1 MDKRKPATC
10 EAVADHQG
18 IGADGVSFR
27 RGDTL
32 FLVEKT
38 DANNVRVKVPS
49 TGRVGVVPA
58 TCVRIAGESSA
69 VAGRQKDPAQD
80 RWFHGRITREAAEA
94 LLIGGSRH
102 GDGHFLVHESTNFAG
117 DYTLCVSFENTV
129 QHYRVMRL
137 DDGRLTIDEDVHFGT
152 LGELIDHYRA
162 DRDCLVTE
170 LVSAVEKVPSQI
182 KSIGAA
188 WKIVRGEI
196 ILGKTIGSGQ
206 FGAVYEATY
215 RGQKVAVK
223 TLKDADAVATDFLG
237 EAAVMTKLQHPNL
250 VQLLGVCTDGSPIYI
265 VTEFMAKGCLLDYLR
280 SRGRGLI
287 TAPVLLEI
295 ATQIGSAMVYLESMG
310 VVHRDL
316 AARNI
321 LIGDNNVAKVADL
334 GLARPADM
342 SAPVSNEKE
351 GKIPI
356 KWTAPEALE
365 SNAFTHASDVWS
377 FAVVLWELYSYGRT
391 PYPRMSPE
399 EVVSQLKGGYRME
412 APEGCPPAVYAVMR
426 SCWQVAPEQRPTF
439 VDIERLLN
447 RVPKT

>member
-1 MDKRKPATC
+1 MD
-10 EAVADHQG
+10 
-18 IGADGVSFR
+18 GARPGGS
-27 RGDTL
+27 GDL
-32 FLVEKT
+32 H
-38 DANNVRVKVPS
+38 RP
-49 TGRVGVVPA
+49 R
-58 TCVRIAGESSA
+58 
-69 VAGRQKDPAQD
+69 DPAQD

-94 LLIGGSRH
+94 LLLDKSRR
-102 GDGHFLVHESTNFAG
+102 GDGHYLVRESTMFAG
-117 DYTLCVSFENTV
+117 DYTLCVSYQGTV

-137 DDGRLTIDEDVHFGT
+137 DDGRLTIDEEVHFGT
-152 LGELIDHYRA
+152 LGELIEHYRA
-162 DRDCLVTE
+162 DQDCLVTR
-170 LVSAVEKVPSQI
+170 LVSAVEKAAQI

-188 WKIVRGEI
+188 WEIARGEI

-223 TLKDADAVATDFLG
+223 TLKDADSIAADFLA

-287 TAPVLLEI
+287 TPSVLLDI
-295 ATQIGSAMVYLESMG
+295 ALQICAAMAYLESMG
-310 VVHRDL
+310 IVHRDL

-342 SAPVSNEKE
+342 SAAPPAGSEKE

-365 SNAFTHASDVWS
+365 SNVFTHASDVWS

-391 PYPRMSPE
+391 PYPRMGPA
-399 EVVSQLKGGYRME
+399 EVVAHVKGGYRMD
-412 APEGCPPAVYAVMR
+412 APDGCPAPVYAVMR
-426 SCWQVAPEQRPTF
+426 SCWQAAPEQRPSF
-439 VDIERLLN
+439 ADIERLLG
-447 RVPKT
+447 RVPRT